1 MGRSTLATTALV
13 VAAAALA
20 AAGCSGPDAV
30 TPPSTEPATTSATP
44 GHPGNV
50 AAGKTV
56 FLGVSGCGGCHAL
69 ADAGSTGSVASDL
82 DGKKPS
88 EARVRVFIIEGKD
101 AMPPYEKQLSK
112 QEIADVAAYVAAV
125 AGR

>member
-1 MGRSTLATTALV
+1 MGRSTLATAMV

-20 AAGCSGPDAV
+20 VAGCGGTDAA
-30 TPPSTEPATTSATP
+30 TPPTTEPATTGTTP
-44 GHPGNV
+44 GLPGAL
-50 AAGKTV
+50 AAGKAV

-69 ADAGSTGSVASDL
+69 ADAGSTSSVASDL
-82 DGKKPS
+82 DEKKPS
-88 EARVRVFIIEGKD
+88 EARVREFVIEGKD
-101 AMPPYEKQLSK
+101 AMPPYDKQLSE